1 VRGRCLGPAA
11 ARQTG
16 TEASRGD
23 VVLLL
28 DDDVVPEHGLVSG
41 HLRHHGTGIRV
52 VVVGATPFLLSGG
65 CGEDDIASR
74 IHAAEYSER
83 ARVYLEGSEDP
94 LPHLWGGNLS
104 LRRADALAVGIYSER
119 FTDRYHED
127 RDFGLRLHH
136 AGLRGIYDPE
146 LIAHH
151 HYRRSLK
158 QWLADAR
165 ARGGAELALHRV
177 HGPVL
182 GPAPTDLYTGDLRAP
197 ARALVELVER
207 PSAGRPARRLLEL
220 VVRHGGGGGGP
231 PPPHACAA
239 GATGGRPGPA
249 ARGATPRSPGRR
261 RATQPIVIGVKPRMS
276 PRTKP
281 GFVLSTASTPTIA
294 PPGHH
299 VGCAASEAGESVT
312 LTTLPLAG

>member
-1 VRGRCLGPAA
+1 MIPAAGDRDTLHDVVRVSAADPATLEVIVVDDTPGGDLQRLPGARTVRGRCLGPAA

-28 DDDVVPEHGLVSG
+28 DDDVVPKHGLVSG
-41 HLRHHGTGIRV
+41 HLRHHGTGVRV
-52 VVVGATPFLLSGG
+52 VVVGATPFVLSGG

-74 IHAAEYSER
+74 IHAAEYAER

-182 GPAPTDLYTGDLRAP
+182 GPPPTDLYTGDLRAP

-220 VVRHGGGGGGP
+220 VARHGGRLRAQP
-231 PPPHACAA
+231 AQLA
-239 GATGGRPGPA
+239 A
-249 ARGATPRSPGRR
+249 ARVLRRVELRRGARAAAERLSRS
-261 RATQPIVIGVKPRMS
+261 
-276 PRTKP
+276 
-281 GFVLSTASTPTIA
+281 
-294 PPGHH
+294 
-299 VGCAASEAGESVT
+299 
-312 LTTLPLAG
+312 